1 MRWGTVGS
9 LGAHLFVA
17 AVVLLVAFLTH
28 VKTLEELMQESGSIA
43 TNGPAPEQPMEVVLQ
58 PDDVPPP
65 PLTDNPEFIR
75 EVEKPKTTAA
85 PPPEIVK
92 KSVVQVKPK
101 YTAPR
106 ATGDGESNTVS
117 KLIVGSGGFPA
128 PGYPVEAQMRHQS
141 GTVLMN
147 VQFDGGGS
155 VSETQVLSSSG
166 VSILDSNTR
175 SWIRSHWH
183 NASFAGQRVSVPITY
198 HLPGT

>member
-1 MRWGTVGS
+1 MRWGTAGS

-28 VKTLEELMQESGSIA
+28 VKTLEELMKESGSII
-43 TNGPAPEQPMEVVLQ
+43 TSGPAPEQPMEVVLQ

-65 PLTDNPEFIR
+65 PPIDNPEFIR
-75 EVEKPKTTAA
+75 EIEKLKPVPV
-85 PPPEIVK
+85 PPPEVVK
-92 KSVVQVKPK
+92 KPVVQVKPK
-101 YTAPR
+101 YTAPK

-141 GTVLMN
+141 GTVLMS

-155 VSETQVLSSSG
+155 VSEAQVLSSSG
-166 VSILDSNTR
+166 VSVLDSNAR

-183 NASFAGQRVSVPITY
+183 NASFAGQSVSVPITY